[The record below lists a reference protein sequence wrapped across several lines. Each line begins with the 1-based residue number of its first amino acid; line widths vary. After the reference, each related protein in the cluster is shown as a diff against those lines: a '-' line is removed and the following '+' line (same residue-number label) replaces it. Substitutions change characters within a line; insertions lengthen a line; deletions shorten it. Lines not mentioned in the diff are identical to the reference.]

1 MSRNTFV
8 LNIPRALYH
17 PKSFGTFEKRAPGFF
32 QEMIFPR
39 QFLQVLIISFIS
51 ARVTKE
57 QRMDNHLHRHWLKKV
72 VIYLFPFPKP
82 REINAWRWKVMVRE
96 KWIFRHFSISIWLRK
111 YARIFVL
118 GHYLFR
124 EANSFPRPNLEE
136 NCSLLG
142 TDNNRG
148 QISEHIFAQNEG
160 YCLYNLWWC
169 LRNSKQINSIT
180 TTYKIVLQTSEVIS
194 NYIQNSTV
202 KYDGTRILPNKL
214 IVITNNIIW
223 PMMMPP

>member
-8 LNIPRALYH
+8 LKIQRELCH

-39 QFLQVLIISFIS
+39 QFLQVLIISFIL

-57 QRMDNHLHRHWLKKV
+57 QRMENHLHGHRLKKL

-82 REINAWRWKVMVRE
+82 REINAWRWKVMVKE
-96 KWIFRHFSISIWLRK
+96 KSIFRHFSISIWLRK

-124 EANSFPRPNLEE
+124 EANAFPRAKLEE

-142 TDNNRG
+142 TDNVRG
-148 QISEHIFAQNEG
+148 QISEHIFA
-160 YCLYNLWWC
+160 
-169 LRNSKQINSIT
+169 
-180 TTYKIVLQTSEVIS
+180 
-194 NYIQNSTV
+194 
-202 KYDGTRILPNKL
+202 PNK
-214 IVITNNIIW
+214 
-223 PMMMPP
+223 